1 MARGYCTQVTPE
13 CPVSATT
20 YGYRPNL
27 GGDIFFCV
35 VFGILFF
42 AQLFLGIKARLKG
55 FTFAVSIGCFGECV
69 GYIGRL
75 IMHNNPWSQT
85 GFKIQIVCLIL
96 SPSFLAAGIY
106 LTIKHLVIHFGPQYS
121 RLKPNLYTWIFI
133 SADAASI
140 LVQAAGGGIAA
151 GEQEDLIKIG
161 NSIMVA
167 GICVQVA
174 TMALCGVVAADF
186 FFRRWRSREAQ
197 NNLDDPM
204 TRSTPGFKFYV
215 GASTL
220 AFITVF
226 IRSVYRIPE
235 MVGGWG
241 NPLMQNEKEFLIL
254 DGMMVCI
261 AAIALTV
268 AHPGVFFPQIKE
280 HKAPKE
286 EKKSKKEKRAEKK
299 AEKDE
304 KAGLELSSSGDS
316 V

>member
-1 MARGYCTQVTPE
+1 MARGYCTEVTAQ
-13 CPVSATT
+13 CPVEATT
-20 YGYRPNL
+20 YGYRPNQ
-27 GGDIFFCV
+27 GANIFFCV
-35 VFGILFF
+35 VFGILFI

-55 FTFAVSIGCFGECV
+55 FTFAVVIGCFGECV

-121 RLKPNLYTWIFI
+121 RLRPNLYTWIFI
-133 SADAASI
+133 TADAASI

-151 GEQEDLIKIG
+151 GEQLELVKIG

-186 FFRRWRSREAQ
+186 FLRRYRSRQAQ
-197 NNLDDPM
+197 TNLDDPM
-204 TRSTPGFKFYV
+204 TRSTAGFKYYV
-215 GASTL
+215 GASAL
-220 AFITVF
+220 AFVTVF

-241 NPLMQNEKEFLIL
+241 NPLMQNEKEFLVL

-268 AHPGVFFPQIKE
+268 AHPGIFFPEFKE
-280 HKAPKE
+280 HKTPKK
-286 EKKSKKEKRAEKK
+286 EKKSKKSKK
-299 AEKDE
+299 SEE
-304 KAGLELSSSGDS
+304 AGLELSSSDS
-316 V
+316 A

>member
-1 MARGYCTQVTPE
+1 
-13 CPVSATT
+13 
-20 YGYRPNL
+20 
-27 GGDIFFCV
+27 
-35 VFGILFF
+35 
-42 AQLFLGIKARLKG
+42 
-55 FTFAVSIGCFGECV
+55 
-69 GYIGRL
+69 
-75 IMHNNPWSQT
+75 
-85 GFKIQIVCLIL
+85 
-96 SPSFLAAGIY
+96 
-106 LTIKHLVIHFGPQYS
+106 
-121 RLKPNLYTWIFI
+121 
-133 SADAASI
+133 
-140 LVQAAGGGIAA
+140 GGGIAA
-151 GEQEDLIKIG
+151 GEQENLIKIG

-174 TMALCGVVAADF
+174 TMALCGVVAVDF
-186 FFRRWRSREAQ
+186 FIRRWRSREAQ

-241 NPLMQNEKEFLIL
+241 NPLMQNENEFLIL

-268 AHPGVFFPQIKE
+268 AHPGVFFPEIKE
-280 HKAPKE
+280 HKAPKK
-286 EKKSKKEKRAEKK
+286 EKKSKKEKK